1 MNQGTPDRIFSV
13 AEVTGLVKA
22 SLESLFPRLWVEG
35 ELSNF
40 HRHQSGHLY
49 FTLKDDK
56 AQLRAVMFRS
66 DARGVAF
73 ELKDGLK
80 VLCRGR
86 LSVYEPRG
94 EYQLY
99 VEAVQ
104 PKGKGALQLAFEQL
118 KEKLRAEGL
127 FDPARKRRIPL
138 RPGTIGIVTS
148 PTGAA
153 LRDILRVLD
162 RRHARLGV
170 LIHPARV
177 QGEGA
182 AEEIAEGIRTLGAV
196 PGVDVLIV
204 GRGGGSLEDLW
215 AFNEEKVARAI
226 AASPVPVISAVGH
239 EVDVTI
245 ADFVA
250 DLRAPTPSAAAEM
263 VVEKESAFLERI
275 GHFEASLGLRMR
287 YKLRG
292 LAAAAAHLTRTR
304 AFPDFRLRLL
314 NAAQRVDELETRAWK
329 RMKDEQRALAEA
341 SAGLR
346 LAGEK
351 MGAAMGRALRDGL
364 ARWERLSAGLDVRSP
379 LAILAKG
386 YALCWDP
393 ATRRIIRRAAETR
406 AGAEVVV
413 SFRKGEIACEVKA
426 VDRAATVES
435 RFKETP

>member
-1 MNQGTPDRIFSV
+1 MSQGTPDRVFSV
-13 AEVTGLVKA
+13 SEVTGLVKA
-22 SLESLFPRLWVEG
+22 ALEDLFPRLWVEG
-35 ELSNF
+35 EISNF

-56 AQLRAVMFRS
+56 AQLRTVMFRS
-66 DARGVAF
+66 DARSVAF

-99 VEAVQ
+99 AEAVQ

-118 KEKLRAEGL
+118 KEKLRIEGL
-127 FDPARKRRIPL
+127 FDPARKRKIPL

-153 LRDILRVLD
+153 LRDILRVLE
-162 RRHARLGV
+162 RRHARLGI

-182 AEEIAEGIRTLGAV
+182 ADEIAEGIRTLGGL

-204 GRGGGSLEDLW
+204 GRGGGSIEDLW

-263 VVEKESAFLERI
+263 VVEKETAFLDRI
-275 GHFEASLGLRMR
+275 GHFESTLALRMR
-287 YKLRG
+287 YKLRE
-292 LAAAAAHLTRTR
+292 LAAATVHLTQTR
-304 AFPDFRLRLL
+304 AFPNFRLRLL
-314 NAAQRVDELETRAWK
+314 NAAQRVDELETRAWR
-329 RMKDEQRALAEA
+329 RMKDEQRALAGVA
-341 SAGLR
+341 AGLR
-346 LAGEK
+346 LGMEK
-351 MGAAMGRALRDGL
+351 MGSAMARILRESL
-364 ARWERLSAGLDVRSP
+364 ACWERLSSALDARSP

-393 ATRRIIRRAAETR
+393 ATRRIIRKAAETR
-406 AGAEVVV
+406 AGAEVMV
-413 SFRKGEIACEVKA
+413 SFRRGEIACQVRT
-426 VDRAATVES
+426 VDRSATVES